1 MGLHAWQAPLCYD
14 SAEAKHLTISL
25 SPETQRL
32 LEEQMKRGHYSSADE
47 LLRAAL
53 QTFDRLETFDYEDLD
68 PQARAAIEEGEAQTE
83 RGEYRQWAEVG
94 EEIRARFI
102 KK

>member
-1 MGLHAWQAPLCYD
+1 M
-14 SAEAKHLTISL
+14 TISL

-32 LEEQMKRGHYSSADE
+32 LEEQLKRGQYSSADE

-53 QTFDRLETFDYEDLD
+53 QTFDQTETFDYEDLD
-68 PQARAAIEEGEAQTE
+68 PETRAAIEEGEAQFQ
-83 RGEYRQWAEVG
+83 RGEGRPWDEVR